1 MVLQDSLVVVIG
13 PRRSAKAFEA
23 CLWHSERPAGH
34 CSASKVRLQHR
45 LQKWTAERGS
55 QQRLVK
61 QLRNTIGHLG
71 LLLVLVETGLTRT
84 ERRLETGGQPVDL
97 QQLSNIEVRL

>member
-13 PRRSAKAFEA
+13 PRHSAKAFEA
-23 CLWHSERPAGH
+23 CLWQSERPAGH
-34 CSASKVRLQHR
+34 CSASKVRLQ
-45 LQKWTAERGS
+45 KWSAERGS